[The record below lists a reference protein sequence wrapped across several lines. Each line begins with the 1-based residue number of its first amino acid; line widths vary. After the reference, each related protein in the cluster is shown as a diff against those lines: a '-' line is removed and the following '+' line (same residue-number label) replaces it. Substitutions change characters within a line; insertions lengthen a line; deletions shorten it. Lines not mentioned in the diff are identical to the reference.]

1 MRHGDG
7 AICLF
12 TYGVIKSVDESKQDF
27 TSGSI
32 FGKMMQFMVPI
43 LGAQILQAMYGAV
56 DMLVVG
62 HFGTNAG
69 ISGVS
74 TGSSIMNLVTFV
86 LSQLAAGVMI
96 LIGRY
101 LGERKNERIGKLIGG
116 AIAFFLIVSAV
127 LTVALIAFA
136 EPIAVLMQA
145 PAEAVE
151 LTAQYIRICGV
162 GCVFVVFYNLISC
175 IFRGLGNSRLPL
187 LFVGIACV
195 VNIVGDLLLVAVF
208 DMNVAGAAIATIA
221 AQAVSVILSL
231 LIIRRQKL
239 PFAFSRRDIRLGGDV
254 KDFVRV
260 GAPLALQELLTNVS
274 FLAICAFINRL
285 GLDASNGYGIAQ
297 KIQSFVMLVPSSIM
311 QCMASFV
318 AQNVGANREDRA
330 RKGMLYGMGVG
341 AGIGVVIALLALF
354 KGDWLASLFSGNAQD
369 IARAFEY
376 LRGFAPE
383 AVLTCVLFSFL
394 GYFNGHSRSTF
405 VMAQSI
411 AQSFLIRLPV
421 SYVMSIQPSASLTGV
436 GLAVP
441 LSTVFG
447 IALCLLYDRRMR
459 REINAL
465 SQQVDFAGEALQQTY
480 NPGVSTV
487 IAISRSYGAGG
498 RTVGRQVA
506 AQLGIP
512 FYDKNLL
519 ASVAQKSGLSVQ
531 YLASID
537 EKAAPSFET
546 IYTLDQSEP
555 LHSIAARAQREVTEQ
570 IASEGGCV
578 IVGRRADHV
587 LAGRKNLL
595 RVFVTAPADSRAARV
610 AQRDGIEPDK
620 ALAKVRKAD
629 RERAEYCDSLSEGKW
644 GEAGSYDLCL
654 DTQRF
659 GTEGAA
665 ALIVDAVQKFGG
677 AKT

>member
-1 MRHGDG
+1 MD
-7 AICLF
+7 
-12 TYGVIKSVDESKQDF
+12 SKQDF
-27 TSGSI
+27 TQGSI
-32 FGKMMQFMVPI
+32 FGKMMQFMIPI

-62 HFGTNAG
+62 HFGTNAA

-101 LGERKNERIGKLIGG
+101 LGQRQSERIGTLIGR
-116 AIAFFLIVSAV
+116 AIAFFLAVSVV
-127 LTVALIAFA
+127 LTAALVIFA
-136 EPIAVLMQA
+136 KPIAVLMQA

-195 VNIVGDLLLVAVF
+195 VNIVGDLALVALL

-221 AQAVSVILSL
+221 AQAVSVLLSL
-231 LIIRRQKL
+231 LIIRRQRL
-239 PFAFSRRDIRLGGDV
+239 PFRFSRKDIRLGREVAG
-254 KDFVRV
+254 FVRV
-260 GAPLALQELLTNVS
+260 GAPLALQELLTNIS

-318 AQNVGANREDRA
+318 AQNVGAGKEERA
-330 RKGMLYGMGVG
+330 KKGMLYGMAVG
-341 AGIGVVIALLALF
+341 AGIGVVIAALALF
-354 KGDWLASLFSGNAQD
+354 RGDLLASLFSGNAQD

-383 AVLTCVLFSFL
+383 AVLTSVLFSFL

-405 VMAQSI
+405 VMVQSI
-411 AQSFLIRLPV
+411 AQAFLIRLPV
-421 SYVMSIQPSASLTGV
+421 SYLMSIQPGVSLTGV

-447 IALCLLYDRRMR
+447 IAMCLWYYRRMR
-459 REINAL
+459 RE
-465 SQQVDFAGEALQQTY
+465 
-480 NPGVSTV
+480 
-487 IAISRSYGAGG
+487 
-498 RTVGRQVA
+498 
-506 AQLGIP
+506 
-512 FYDKNLL
+512 
-519 ASVAQKSGLSVQ
+519 
-531 YLASID
+531 
-537 EKAAPSFET
+537 
-546 IYTLDQSEP
+546 
-555 LHSIAARAQREVTEQ
+555 
-570 IASEGGCV
+570 
-578 IVGRRADHV
+578 
-587 LAGRKNLL
+587 
-595 RVFVTAPADSRAARV
+595 
-610 AQRDGIEPDK
+610 
-620 ALAKVRKAD
+620 
-629 RERAEYCDSLSEGKW
+629 
-644 GEAGSYDLCL
+644 
-654 DTQRF
+654 
-659 GTEGAA
+659 
-665 ALIVDAVQKFGG
+665 
-677 AKT
+677 

>member
-1 MRHGDG
+1 MD
-7 AICLF
+7 
-12 TYGVIKSVDESKQDF
+12 SKQDF
-27 TSGSI
+27 TQGSI
-32 FGKMMQFMVPI
+32 FGKMMQFMIPI

-62 HFGTNAG
+62 HFGTNAA

-101 LGERKNERIGKLIGG
+101 LGQRQSERIGTLIGR
-116 AIAFFLIVSAV
+116 AIAFFLAVSVV
-127 LTVALIAFA
+127 LTAALVIFA
-136 EPIAVLMQA
+136 KPIAVLMQA

-195 VNIVGDLLLVAVF
+195 VNIVGDLALVALL

-221 AQAVSVILSL
+221 AQAVSVLLSL

-239 PFAFSRRDIRLGGDV
+239 PFRFSRKDIRLDREVAG
-254 KDFVRV
+254 FVRV
-260 GAPLALQELLTNVS
+260 GAPLALQELLTNIS

-318 AQNVGANREDRA
+318 AQNVGAGKEERA
-330 RKGMLYGMGVG
+330 KKGMLYGMAVG
-341 AGIGVVIALLALF
+341 AGIGVVIAALALF
-354 KGDWLASLFSGNAQD
+354 RGDLLASLFSGNAQD

-383 AVLTCVLFSFL
+383 AVLTSVLFSFL

-405 VMAQSI
+405 VMVQSI
-411 AQSFLIRLPV
+411 AQAFLIRLPV
-421 SYVMSIQPSASLTGV
+421 SYLMSIQPGVSLTGV

-441 LSTVFG
+441 LSTVLG
-447 IALCLLYDRRMR
+447 IAMCLWYYRRMR
-459 REINAL
+459 RE
-465 SQQVDFAGEALQQTY
+465 
-480 NPGVSTV
+480 
-487 IAISRSYGAGG
+487 
-498 RTVGRQVA
+498 
-506 AQLGIP
+506 
-512 FYDKNLL
+512 
-519 ASVAQKSGLSVQ
+519 
-531 YLASID
+531 
-537 EKAAPSFET
+537 
-546 IYTLDQSEP
+546 
-555 LHSIAARAQREVTEQ
+555 
-570 IASEGGCV
+570 
-578 IVGRRADHV
+578 
-587 LAGRKNLL
+587 
-595 RVFVTAPADSRAARV
+595 
-610 AQRDGIEPDK
+610 
-620 ALAKVRKAD
+620 
-629 RERAEYCDSLSEGKW
+629 
-644 GEAGSYDLCL
+644 
-654 DTQRF
+654 
-659 GTEGAA
+659 
-665 ALIVDAVQKFGG
+665 
-677 AKT
+677 

>member
-1 MRHGDG
+1 MD
-7 AICLF
+7 
-12 TYGVIKSVDESKQDF
+12 SKQDF
-27 TSGSI
+27 TQGSI
-32 FGKMMQFMVPI
+32 FGKMMQFMIPI

-62 HFGTNAG
+62 HFGTNAA

-101 LGERKNERIGKLIGG
+101 LGQRQSERIGTLIGR
-116 AIAFFLIVSAV
+116 AIAFFLAVSVV
-127 LTVALIAFA
+127 LTAALVIFA
-136 EPIAVLMQA
+136 KPIAVLMQA

-195 VNIVGDLLLVAVF
+195 VNIVGDLALVALL

-221 AQAVSVILSL
+221 AQAVSVLLSL

-239 PFAFSRRDIRLGGDV
+239 PFRFSRKDIRLDREVAG
-254 KDFVRV
+254 FVRV
-260 GAPLALQELLTNVS
+260 GAPLALQELLTNIS

-318 AQNVGANREDRA
+318 AQNVGAGKEERA
-330 RKGMLYGMGVG
+330 KKGMLYGMAVG
-341 AGIGVVIALLALF
+341 AGIGVVIAALALF
-354 KGDWLASLFSGNAQD
+354 RGDLLASLFSGNAQD
-369 IARAFEY
+369 IARTFEY

-383 AVLTCVLFSFL
+383 AVLTSVLFSFL

-405 VMAQSI
+405 VMVQSI
-411 AQSFLIRLPV
+411 AQAFLIRLPV
-421 SYVMSIQPSASLTGV
+421 SYLMSIQPGVSLTGV

-447 IALCLLYDRRMR
+447 IAMCLWYYRRMR
-459 REINAL
+459 RE
-465 SQQVDFAGEALQQTY
+465 
-480 NPGVSTV
+480 
-487 IAISRSYGAGG
+487 
-498 RTVGRQVA
+498 
-506 AQLGIP
+506 
-512 FYDKNLL
+512 
-519 ASVAQKSGLSVQ
+519 
-531 YLASID
+531 
-537 EKAAPSFET
+537 
-546 IYTLDQSEP
+546 
-555 LHSIAARAQREVTEQ
+555 
-570 IASEGGCV
+570 
-578 IVGRRADHV
+578 
-587 LAGRKNLL
+587 
-595 RVFVTAPADSRAARV
+595 
-610 AQRDGIEPDK
+610 
-620 ALAKVRKAD
+620 
-629 RERAEYCDSLSEGKW
+629 
-644 GEAGSYDLCL
+644 
-654 DTQRF
+654 
-659 GTEGAA
+659 
-665 ALIVDAVQKFGG
+665 
-677 AKT
+677 

>member
-1 MRHGDG
+1 MD
-7 AICLF
+7 
-12 TYGVIKSVDESKQDF
+12 SKQDF
-27 TSGSI
+27 TQGSI
-32 FGKMMQFMVPI
+32 FGKMMQFMIPI

-62 HFGTNAG
+62 HFGTNAA

-101 LGERKNERIGKLIGG
+101 LGQRQSERIGTLIGR
-116 AIAFFLIVSAV
+116 AIAFFLAVSVV
-127 LTVALIAFA
+127 LTAALVIFA
-136 EPIAVLMQA
+136 KPIAVLMQA

-195 VNIVGDLLLVAVF
+195 VNIVGDLALVALL

-221 AQAVSVILSL
+221 AQAVSVLLSL

-239 PFAFSRRDIRLGGDV
+239 PFRFSRKDIRLDREVAG
-254 KDFVRV
+254 FVRV
-260 GAPLALQELLTNVS
+260 GAPLALQELLTNIS

-318 AQNVGANREDRA
+318 AQNVGAGKEERA
-330 RKGMLYGMGVG
+330 KKGMLYGMAVG
-341 AGIGVVIALLALF
+341 AGIGVVIAALALF
-354 KGDWLASLFSGNAQD
+354 RGDLLASLFSGNAQD
-369 IARAFEY
+369 IARTFEY

-383 AVLTCVLFSFL
+383 AVLTSVLFSFL

-405 VMAQSI
+405 VMVQSI
-411 AQSFLIRLPV
+411 AQAFLIRLPV
-421 SYVMSIQPSASLTGV
+421 SYLMSIQPGVSLTGV

-447 IALCLLYDRRMR
+447 IAMCLWHYRRMR
-459 REINAL
+459 RE
-465 SQQVDFAGEALQQTY
+465 
-480 NPGVSTV
+480 
-487 IAISRSYGAGG
+487 
-498 RTVGRQVA
+498 
-506 AQLGIP
+506 
-512 FYDKNLL
+512 
-519 ASVAQKSGLSVQ
+519 
-531 YLASID
+531 
-537 EKAAPSFET
+537 
-546 IYTLDQSEP
+546 
-555 LHSIAARAQREVTEQ
+555 
-570 IASEGGCV
+570 
-578 IVGRRADHV
+578 
-587 LAGRKNLL
+587 
-595 RVFVTAPADSRAARV
+595 
-610 AQRDGIEPDK
+610 
-620 ALAKVRKAD
+620 
-629 RERAEYCDSLSEGKW
+629 
-644 GEAGSYDLCL
+644 
-654 DTQRF
+654 
-659 GTEGAA
+659 
-665 ALIVDAVQKFGG
+665 
-677 AKT
+677 